1 MTLIEN
7 IITNAGLNYEEDLGL
22 ASEDDYEE
30 LITLYVEAVQAW
42 IDRYTRVTYTE
53 EDTYPVD
60 LELIVYNI
68 IIRILSNQSI
78 QQDIPVIDNDN
89 FKIIYNINQT
99 ITKEDREL
107 LDPFRKKIS
116 VGMFILGQQNVIVED
131 EDEDDIDDV
140 V

>member
-1 MTLIEN
+1 MTLIQN

-22 ASEDDYEE
+22 TTEDDYEE
-30 LITLYVEAVQAW
+30 LITLYVEAIKAW
-42 IDRYTRVTYTE
+42 IDRYTRVTYTDE
-53 EDTYPVD
+53 STYPVD

-68 IIRILSNQSI
+68 VIRILSNQSI
-78 QQDIPVIDNDN
+78 QQDMPVIDNDN

-99 ITKEDREL
+99 ITEEDRKL
-107 LDPFRKKIS
+107 LDPFKKKIS
-116 VGMFILGQQNVIVED
+116 IGMFILGQNTEET

>member
-22 ASEDDYEE
+22 TTEDDYEE
-30 LITLYVEAVQAW
+30 LITLYVEAIKAW
-42 IDRYTRVTYTE
+42 IDRYTRVAYTDE
-53 EDTYPVD
+53 TTYPVD

-68 IIRILSNQSI
+68 VIRILSNQSI
-78 QQDIPVIDNDN
+78 QQDMPVIDNDN

-107 LDPFRKKIS
+107 LDPFKKKIS
-116 VGMFILGQQNVIVED
+116 VGMFILGQNTEET

>member
-22 ASEDDYEE
+22 TNEDDYEE
-30 LITLYVEAVQAW
+30 LITLYVEAIKAW
-42 IDRYTRVTYTE
+42 IDRYTRVAYTDE
-53 EDTYPVD
+53 TTYPVD

-68 IIRILSNQSI
+68 VIRILSNQSI
-78 QQDIPVIDNDN
+78 QQDMPVIDNDN

-107 LDPFRKKIS
+107 LDPFKKKIS
-116 VGMFILGQQNVIVED
+116 VGMFILGQNTE
-131 EDEDDIDDV
+131 ETEDDFDYDV
-140 V
+140 DA